1 MSEVVLVMKNIIEAF
16 QNIQRNITNE
26 ILAVS
31 RDPSDI
37 KIVAVSK
44 KFGPEKVI
52 PLLEW
57 GHSHFGENQIQ
68 EAESKWE
75 PLKKKYPAV
84 QLHLIGP
91 LQSNKVKRA
100 VALFDVIETIDRIK
114 IAERISSEIIS
125 QGKNVNCY
133 IQINTGDEEQKSG
146 VMPEDAD
153 AFIDKCKQDLGLPII
168 GLMCIP
174 PIKQDPTCH
183 FNLLS
188 SIAKKNSLKYLSM
201 GMSQDFK
208 FAIRAGAT
216 SVRIGTAIFGER
228 EKPV

>member
-1 MSEVVLVMKNIIEAF
+1 MLVMKNIIEAF

-68 EAESKWE
+68 EVEKKWID
-75 PLKKKYPAV
+75 LKNKFTGLKLHFIGGV
-84 QLHLIGP
+84 Q
-91 LQSNKVKRA
+91 SRKVKSIYHHC
-100 VALFDVIETIDRIK
+100 DVIHSLDREK
-114 IAERISSEIIS
+114 IVKSFSECEAAFGVS
-125 QGKNVNCY
+125 KEY
-133 IQINTGDEEQKSG
+133 FIQINTGDELQKSG
-146 VMPEDAD
+146 VMLSEAEQ
-153 AFIDKCKQDLGLPII
+153 FISSCIENYKLNII

-174 PIKQDPTCH
+174 PFNEDPQKH
-183 FNLLS
+183 FLNLAD
-188 SIAKKNSLKYLSM
+188 IAKNFDLPSLSM
-201 GMSQDFK
+201 GMSNDFEVALK
-208 FAIRAGAT
+208 CGAT
-216 SVRIGTAIFGER
+216 HIRIGTKIFGER
-228 EKPV
+228 N